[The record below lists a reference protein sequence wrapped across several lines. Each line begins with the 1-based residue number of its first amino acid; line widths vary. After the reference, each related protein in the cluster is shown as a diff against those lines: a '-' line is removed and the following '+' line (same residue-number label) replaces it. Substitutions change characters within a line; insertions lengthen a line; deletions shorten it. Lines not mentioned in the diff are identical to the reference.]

1 MSGSHTEENVLAA
14 PADEFSKLYGAGDEE
29 GALDIATRTL
39 SSGALFAPPFESVSW
54 LCEALRRRRRFRL
67 ALALIS
73 QAQERGYHGWR
84 ALYLRGTLEAL
95 NRRLHDAMET
105 LDRSLSQSPEDKRPE
120 VATVLARVNVIAGNY
135 ENAQRLFA
143 KYSKIRDL
151 APRTADVAVKAAFCA
166 GNMDLALNWARQST
180 NVHGA
185 TAERA
190 RFLAM
195 VHMDRGEWQE
205 ARKAAEEGLKADA
218 GNIGLSRL
226 KALAFFREGRIV
238 QAINHLEGIAG
249 AESDWTEGKIVLC
262 KCLVSAGRRQEAL
275 VVFRSIERESGFEE
289 EVALLRA
296 QLRQGDDPSESDAGD
311 VRTYREKNPFQDRE
325 VQHLLANVPDDF
337 APSWTRESI
346 ANSGNI
352 PRAIGKLFHSVR
364 TIMLRET
371 MARFGRHEI
380 GYLWAIIEPLIHVT
394 VVSCIFYFIRMRDT
408 LGMNVVLFVA
418 TGIIPL
424 FFYMKTY
431 SGLVNVL
438 KQNRPLLNHPGV
450 QPMDIFFARSI
461 LEFFTQLF
469 VFIVFVVAIYLFIE
483 EYKFGNVWSILTN
496 LFGLWITGIGMG
508 LLIGSLVVFAESIKN
523 VMDGSN
529 RIIYVAS
536 GVFFTL
542 DMMPP
547 AVAEYLEWNP
557 LLHFVDGVRGNFNP
571 LMGGTRVDIGYA
583 YVCAVAILFCGLV
596 ADRALRHRVLDR

>member
-1 MSGSHTEENVLAA
+1 MVG

-29 GALDIATRTL
+29 GALDVAVTAL
-39 SSGALFAPPFESVSW
+39 SSGGLFSPPFESVSW
-54 LCEALRRRRRFRL
+54 LCDGLRRRRHFRL
-67 ALALIS
+67 ALLLIS
-73 QAQERGYHGWR
+73 QAQDRGYQGWR

-95 NRRLHDAMET
+95 NRRVGDAINSLE
-105 LDRSLSQSPEDKRPE
+105 RCLSQSPDDKRAE
-120 VATVLARVNVIAGNY
+120 VATVLARINVIAGNY
-135 ENAQRLFA
+135 QMAQRLFA

-151 APRTADVAVKAAFCA
+151 PPGMADVAVKAAFSA
-166 GNMDLALNWARQST
+166 GNVDLALSWGHQSA
-180 NVHGA
+180 NVHGT

-190 RFLAM
+190 RFLAA
-195 VHMDRGEWQE
+195 VHMDRCEWQE
-205 ARKAAEEGLKADA
+205 ARKTAEEGLKVAA
-218 GNIGLSRL
+218 GNIELRRL
-226 KALAFFREGRIV
+226 MALAFFREGRIV
-238 QAINHLEGIAG
+238 PAINHLESIAG

-262 KCLVSAGRRQEAL
+262 KCLVSAGRMQEAL
-275 VVFRSIERESGFEE
+275 VVFRSIEREAGFEE
-289 EVALLRA
+289 EVDLLRT
-296 QLRQGDDPSESDAGD
+296 QLHQEDGSAGSDIGKARGRREKDPS
-311 VRTYREKNPFQDRE
+311 QDRE

-337 APSWTRESI
+337 APSWTRETI

-469 VFIVFVVAIYLFIE
+469 VFVVFVFAIYLFIE
-483 EYKFGNVWSILTN
+483 EYTFGNVWSVLTN

-583 YVCAVAILFCGLV
+583 YVCAVAILLCGLV